1 MPHHA
6 TTAELCVQEPRCIG
20 LISLLA
26 LLFVKPSLAY
36 SRPSASCEL
45 QLSTL
50 DQLGCKWPNFQACAA
65 AYHVEVNTT
74 DISLTA
80 LQSEAP
86 DECRFAKGR
95 FGAPIRV
102 P

>member
-1 MPHHA
+1 M
-6 TTAELCVQEPRCIG
+6 QEPRYIL
-20 LISLLA
+20 LILLLA
-26 LLFVKPSLAY
+26 LLSVKPSLAY

-50 DQLGCKWPNFQACAA
+50 DQLGCKVPNFQACAA

-74 DISLTA
+74 DISFTA

-86 DECRFAKGR
+86 EECRFAKGR
-95 FGAPIRV
+95 SVAPIWL
-102 P
+102 PSLS